1 MTDVIVNATKV
12 KRRLKFALF
21 IGKNLTKAPADKSA
35 VISDLFPIKQDLN
48 WQTEFE
54 LLNVAGLISG
64 DNNQK
69 KSYSVEIY
77 FFSIEGNFLGS
88 RTIPIEN
95 IGRKTIKLSDYLT
108 ADLTHAKT
116 FSIFH
121 PTLESNFDM
130 AGSYLAER
138 GYGGYEY
145 KNLGVKGYVHGNL
158 DAVALIKGKIK
169 PLGNSG
175 FISRFYTV
183 QHCLTGPAQYE
194 FVFTNPT
201 SDKIKITPSISY
213 SPNQWSKSESFQIAS
228 LGTYTH
234 AVIVKQDENAYVR
247 FKSRL
252 YLGRPVVF
260 RIANDSM
267 DVFHG

>member
-1 MTDVIVNATKV
+1 MILLYSLEWLQLKKWVIIPWMIDRISYRFTNITISITV
-12 KRRLKFALF
+12 KSLNGTISVLH
-21 IGKNLTKAPADKSA
+21 ADYVQGRGFEPRSDRIIQD
-35 VISDLFPIKQDLN
+35 ISDLPR
-48 WQTEFE
+48 
-54 LLNVAGLISG
+54 V
-64 DNNQK
+64 
-69 KSYSVEIY
+69 
-77 FFSIEGNFLGS
+77 
-88 RTIPIEN
+88 
-95 IGRKTIKLSDYLT
+95 
-108 ADLTHAKT
+108 LTHIQEANGCVVYGEALRPGK
-116 FSIFH
+116 
-121 PTLESNFDM
+121 
-130 AGSYLAER
+130 
-138 GYGGYEY
+138 GYRRADGGYEY

-158 DAVALIKGKIK
+158 DAVALIKGKVK

-201 SDKIKITPSISY
+201 SRKIKIIPSISH

-234 AVIVKQDENAYVR
+234 TVIVKQDENAYVR
-247 FKSRL
+247 FKSHL